1 MAKIT
6 AGVGTSHVPLLG
18 RIIDINQTQAD
29 EWRPVF
35 SGYDFTREWI
45 KNEKPDVVVLVYNDH
60 ANAFDMKLIPTFAI
74 GCGESYN
81 PADEGYGARPVPQ
94 VQGDADLSWHIA
106 QSVIQQGFDL
116 TIINEMEVDH
126 GLTVPMSL
134 MFGQPDAWPCKVVPI
149 MVNTVVY
156 PAPSGE
162 RCLALGKAIRNAIAS
177 YDKDINIQVWGTGGM
192 SHQLLGARAGIINR
206 EWDTAFLDKLSNQ
219 QEELAKIPQTEYIR
233 ETGTEGSETV
243 MWLIMRGA
251 LGENVQEIHRHYHV
265 PISNTALGHI
275 VFKTVD

>member
-1 MAKIT
+1 VK
-6 AGVGTSHVPLLG
+6 
-18 RIIDINQTQAD
+18 
-29 EWRPVF
+29 
-35 SGYDFTREWI
+35 
-45 KNEKPDVVVLVYNDH
+45 
-60 ANAFDMKLIPTFAI
+60 
-74 GCGESYN
+74 
-81 PADEGYGARPVPQ
+81 
-94 VQGDADLSWHIA
+94 GDADLSWHIA

-126 GLTVPMSL
+126 GLTVPMSM
-134 MFGQPDAWPCKVVPI
+134 MFGQPEAWPCKVVPI

-162 RCLALGKAIRNAIAS
+162 RCLALGKAIRKAIAS
-177 YDKDINIQVWGTGGM
+177 YDKDLNIQVWGTGGM

-206 EWDTAFLDKLSNQ
+206 EWDTAFLDKLSNE

-251 LGENVQEIHRHYHV
+251 LGDNVKEIHRHYHV

-275 VFKTVD
+275 VFQVED

>member
-18 RIIDINQTQAD
+18 RIIDINQTD
-29 EWRPVF
+29 TEEWRPVF
-35 SGYDFTREWI
+35 SGYDFTRQWI
-45 KNEKPDVVVLVYNDH
+45 ANEKPDVVVLVYNDH
-60 ANAFDMKLIPTFAI
+60 ANAFDMKMIPTFAI
-74 GCGESYN
+74 GCGESYH
-81 PADEGYGARPVPQ
+81 PADEGYGARPVPP
-94 VQGDADLSWHIA
+94 VKGDAELSWHIA

-134 MFGQPDAWPCKVVPI
+134 MFGQPEAWPCKVVPI

-162 RCLALGKAIRNAIAS
+162 RCLALGKAIRKAIES
-177 YDKDINIQVWGTGGM
+177 YDGDLNIQVWGTGGM

-206 EWDTAFLDKLSNQ
+206 EWDTAFLDKLSDK

-251 LGENVQEIHRHYHV
+251 LGDNVKEIHRHYHV

-275 VFKTVD
+275 VFETKD

>member
-18 RIIDINQTQAD
+18 RIIDINQTETE

-35 SGYDFTREWI
+35 SGYDFTRQWI
-45 KNEKPDVVVLVYNDH
+45 ANEKPDVVVLVYNDH
-60 ANAFDMKLIPTFAI
+60 ANAFDMKMIPTFAI

-81 PADEGYGARPVPQ
+81 PADEGYGARPVPP
-94 VQGDADLSWHIA
+94 VQGDAELSWHIA

-134 MFGQPDAWPCKVVPI
+134 MFGQPEAWPCKVVPI

-162 RCLALGKAIRNAIAS
+162 RCLALGKAIRKAIESFDA
-177 YDKDINIQVWGTGGM
+177 DLNIQVWGTGGM

-206 EWDTAFLDKLSNQ
+206 EWDTAFLDKLSDQ

-251 LGENVQEIHRHYHV
+251 LGDNVKEIHRHYHV

-275 VFKTVD
+275 VFEAQD